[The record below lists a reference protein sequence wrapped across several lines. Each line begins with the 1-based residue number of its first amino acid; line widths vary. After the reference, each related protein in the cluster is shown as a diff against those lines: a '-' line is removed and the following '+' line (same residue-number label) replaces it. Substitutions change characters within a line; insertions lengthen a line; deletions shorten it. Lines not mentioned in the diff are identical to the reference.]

1 MPITLAESKV
11 GMRDKVEQTVVDEFR
26 RSSFLLDQLTFDN
39 AVSPATGGST
49 LVYGY
54 TKLMTPATAAFRALN
69 TEYPK
74 NEAKRKEAMAKLA
87 IFGGAFSL
95 DRVIIDTAGAVDE
108 LDFQIKQ
115 KIEAARNLFH
125 WAVINGDNTKDNQFD
140 GLAKMLK
147 GTSTEIKATGL
158 DLSTADKMTQNADL
172 LLDTLDDF
180 MAQLAGKP
188 SMLLMNSV
196 MLTKIKG
203 VARRKGYYS
212 RLEDAFGRT
221 VDAWDGIPLV
231 DMGKFY
237 DGAKSK
243 TVDNIE
249 IAETG
254 GTTSIYAVTLGLDA
268 LHGVTP
274 RGDKIISTHLPDL
287 DRPGVMKEGD
297 VEMVAAIA
305 LKNTL
310 KAGVLSG
317 IKVK

>member
-1 MPITLAESKV
+1 MPLTLAESKV

-26 RSSFLLDQLTFDN
+26 RSSFLLDKLTFDN

-54 TKLMTPATAAFRALN
+54 TKLLTPSTASFRALN
-69 TEYPK
+69 AEYTK
-74 NEAKRKEAMAKLA
+74 SEAKRKEALAKLA
-87 IFGGAFSL
+87 IFGGSFSL
-95 DRVIIDTAGAVDE
+95 DRVIIDTAGAIDE

-147 GTSTEIKATGL
+147 GTSTEIATTGV
-158 DLSTADKMTQNADL
+158 DLSTAENITKNADL
-172 LLDTLDDF
+172 LLDTIDDF
-180 MAQLAGKP
+180 MSYLDGKP
-188 SMLLMNSV
+188 TMLLMNSV
-196 MLTKIKG
+196 MLTKMKG

-212 RLEDAFGRT
+212 RAEDSFGRT
-221 VDAWDGIPLV
+221 VDTWDGIPMV
-231 DMGKFY
+231 DIGKFY
-237 DGAKSK
+237 DASKNK

-249 IAETG
+249 IASTG

-274 RGDKIISTHLPDL
+274 RGDKIINTHLPDL

-310 KAGVLSG
+310 KAGVLNG

>member
-11 GMRDKVEQTVVDEFR
+11 GMRDKVAQTVVDEFR
-26 RSSFLLDQLTFDN
+26 RSSFLLDQLVFDN

-54 TKLMTPATAAFRALN
+54 TKLMTPSTASFRALN
-69 TEYPK
+69 SEYST
-74 NEAKRKEAMAKLA
+74 NEAKRKEATAKLA

-95 DRVIIDTAGAVDE
+95 DRVIIETAGAVDE
-108 LDFQIKQ
+108 LDFQVKQ

-125 WAVINGDNTKDNQFD
+125 WALINGDNTKDNQFD

-147 GTSTEIKATGL
+147 GTSTEIAATGI
-158 DLSTADKMTQNADL
+158 DLSTTQKMTDNADAF
-172 LLDTLDDF
+172 LDTLDAF
-180 MAQLAGKP
+180 MANLAGKP
-188 SMLLMNSV
+188 TMLLMNSV

-203 VARRKGYYS
+203 IARRKGYYS
-212 RLEDAFGRT
+212 RVEDAFGRP
-221 VDAWDGIPLV
+221 VDCWDNIPML
-231 DMGKFY
+231 DLGKFY
-237 DGAKSK
+237 DDAKNK
-243 TVDNIE
+243 TVDCIE
-249 IAETG
+249 IAELA

-274 RGDKIISTHLPDL
+274 RGDKIISTNLPDL
-287 DRPGVMKEGD
+287 TQPGAIKTGD

-305 LKNTL
+305 LKNSL
-310 KAGVLSG
+310 KAGVLTG

>member
-115 KIEAARNLFH
+115 KIEAAPF
-125 WAVINGDNTKDNQFD
+125 T
-140 GLAKMLK
+140 
-147 GTSTEIKATGL
+147 
-158 DLSTADKMTQNADL
+158 
-172 LLDTLDDF
+172 
-180 MAQLAGKP
+180 
-188 SMLLMNSV
+188 
-196 MLTKIKG
+196 
-203 VARRKGYYS
+203 
-212 RLEDAFGRT
+212 
-221 VDAWDGIPLV
+221 
-231 DMGKFY
+231 
-237 DGAKSK
+237 
-243 TVDNIE
+243 
-249 IAETG
+249 
-254 GTTSIYAVTLGLDA
+254 
-268 LHGVTP
+268 
-274 RGDKIISTHLPDL
+274 IISSFGKWIDDL
-287 DRPGVMKEGD
+287 
-297 VEMVAAIA
+297 
-305 LKNTL
+305 
-310 KAGVLSG
+310 
-317 IKVK
+317 KVKCFSFHTTTTFWIHEIFFPFFFTYALIFLWI